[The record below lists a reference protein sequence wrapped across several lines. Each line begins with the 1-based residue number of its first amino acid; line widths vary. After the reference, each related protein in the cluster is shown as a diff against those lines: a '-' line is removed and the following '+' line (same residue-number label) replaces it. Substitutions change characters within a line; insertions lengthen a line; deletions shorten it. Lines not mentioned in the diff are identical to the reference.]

1 VGNNVYIVVDVFLCN
16 VSLSKF
22 IMAVTNI
29 NEYVY
34 IMFWCYDLYR
44 SLSSIIIVVVKVVII
59 EEGRYQVRSAV

>member
-1 VGNNVYIVVDVFLCN
+1 MGNNVYIVVDVFLCN